1 MSDFDRNVAARGG
14 FADRAAAVDAGL
26 RAYMLRVYN
35 YMAAAVA
42 LTGVVACSPSSRRR
56 HRRRRQDH
64 GADAVRPDV
73 FSGPLMIVLLLGTLG
88 LVFFISFRINRLQY
102 TTALTLFMVYAA
114 LLGVTL
120 SSIFLVYTGASITR
134 VFFIS
139 AASFGALS
147 LYGYTTQRDLSAMGS
162 FLIMG
167 LFGIIIASLVNIFLK
182 SSGLDWAISV
192 IGVGVFAGL
201 TAWDTQRIKEMY
213 DSMDDDGTVGP
224 QGRDGRAVALSRLHQ
239 PVPDAA
245 APGRRPALSRSATE
259 SDRRPGLSPGRFL
272 LANRWNNAAMSAV
285 SIRPA
290 TPADIPAITRIYAAR
305 REARHGVVRARA
317 AGRSRDGAP
326 AARAARRRLSLSR
339 RGDRRR
345 AGGLCLCGPLP
356 AAAGLSLQRRGFD
369 LCRSQMRSAAASG
382 ACCWNA

>member
-42 LTGVVACSPSSRRR
+42 LTGVVAY
-56 HRRRRQDH
+56 
-64 GADAVRPDV
+64 ATFNAAVVTDASGKITALTPFGQTI
-73 FSGPLMIVLLLGTLG
+73 FSGPLSIVLLLGTLG

-102 TTALTLFMVYAA
+102 TTAMTLFMLYAA

-120 SSIFLVYTGASITR
+120 SSIFLAYTGASITR

-147 LYGYTTQRDLSAMGS
+147 LYGYTTQRDLSPMGS
-162 FLIMG
+162 FMIMG

-201 TAWDTQRIKEMY
+201 TAYDTQRIKEMY
-213 DSMDDDGTVGP
+213 DSIDDDGTM
-224 QGRDGRAVALSRLHQ
+224 GRKAVMGALSLYLDFINLFLMLLRL
-239 PVPDAA
+239 V
-245 APGRRPALSRSATE
+245 
-259 SDRRPGLSPGRFL
+259 
-272 LANRWNNAAMSAV
+272 
-285 SIRPA
+285 
-290 TPADIPAITRIYAAR
+290 
-305 REARHGVVRARA
+305 
-317 AGRSRDGAP
+317 
-326 AARAARRRLSLSR
+326 
-339 RGDRRR
+339 GDRR
-345 AGGLCLCGPLP
+345 
-356 AAAGLSLQRRGFD
+356 
-369 LCRSQMRSAAASG
+369 
-382 ACCWNA
+382 